1 MDHSPE
7 SPWQQE
13 KTTNKGRVL
22 YKQDWDC
29 LWDHGI
35 LHTKHFFILII
46 EIPIIILPINIR
58 QNDQKGLILTILV
71 G

>member
-13 KTTNKGRVL
+13 KQPIRVEF
-22 YKQDWDC
+22 C
-29 LWDHGI
+29 ISRTGI
-35 LHTKHFFILII
+35 AYGIMAFYILNIFFILII

-58 QNDQKGLILTILV
+58 QNDQKELILTILV